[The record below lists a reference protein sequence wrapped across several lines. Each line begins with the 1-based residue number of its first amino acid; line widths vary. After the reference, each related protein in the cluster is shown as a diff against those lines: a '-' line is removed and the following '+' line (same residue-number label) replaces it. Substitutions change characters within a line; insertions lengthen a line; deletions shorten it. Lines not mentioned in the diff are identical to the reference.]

1 MCEKSVGT
9 PTTHSST
16 ARHGPGLAHGLCLDA
31 GRGTGA
37 ALPRGLSSQ
46 RPPGNPGQS
55 LRLCSA
61 CDKTHPFPVALLCS
75 SASAAPEFE
84 GRGGDDLGTEIANT
98 LYRIFNNKSS
108 IDLKSLCISPREH
121 CWVLYVDVLV
131 GLTPLRRPRPTS
143 VGNRGPAFL
152 PELFPSSVGYSV
164 SRVRLLG
171 ETLVSHNG
179 F

>member
-1 MCEKSVGT
+1 M
-9 PTTHSST
+9 
-16 ARHGPGLAHGLCLDA
+16 
-31 GRGTGA
+31 
-37 ALPRGLSSQ
+37 PRGLSSQ

-143 VGNRGPAFL
+143 VGNPWAR
-152 PELFPSSVGYSV
+152 FPP
-164 SRVRLLG
+164 
-171 ETLVSHNG
+171 
-179 F
+179 